1 MTKIPPQTQD
11 RLPGL
16 ESRLTPPA
24 EHIAPSNRGT
34 GKLAGK
40 VAVVT
45 GGDSGIGRAVAL
57 HFAREGAK
65 IALLYLD
72 EHEDAEEAERLV
84 VEEGAECLVIAGDI
98 SDGGFC
104 DDAVGQVVERFGG
117 IDVLVNNAGTQI
129 VAEDLTAIT
138 DADWRLQFGANID
151 GMFYLS
157 RAARPHLTSGARIIN
172 TSSINGFAGN
182 AKLVAYSAIKGAI
195 AGFTRAPAKQLAP
208 EGILVDEVAPGQIW
222 TPIQPASFDGETVA
236 GMGEETPLGRIGQPS
251 EVAPAYVYLASADG
265 SYATGQTIHVN
276 GGMII
281 NG

>member
-1 MTKIPPQTQD
+1 MSKIPPQTQN

-16 ESRLTPPA
+16 ESELTPPA
-24 EHIAPSNRGT
+24 EHIAPTYRGT
-34 GKLAGK
+34 AKLAGK
-40 VAVVT
+40 VAIVT
-45 GGDSGIGRAVAL
+45 GGDSGIGRAVAI

-72 EHEDAEEAERLV
+72 EHEDARNAERLIAA
-84 VEEGAECLVIAGDI
+84 EGAECLSIAGDI
-98 SDGGFC
+98 ADSAFC
-104 DDAVGQVVERFGG
+104 TDAVGKVVERFGG
-117 IDVLVNNAGTQI
+117 IDILVNNAGTQI
-129 VAEDLTAIT
+129 VADDLTAIS

-157 RAARPHLTSGARIIN
+157 RAARPHLKSGARIIN

-182 AKLVAYSAIKGAI
+182 ARLVAYSATKGAI
-195 AGFTRAPAKQLAP
+195 AGFTRALAKQLAP
-208 EGILVDEVAPGQIW
+208 AGILVNEVAPGPIW

-265 SYATGQTIHVN
+265 SYVTGQTIHVN